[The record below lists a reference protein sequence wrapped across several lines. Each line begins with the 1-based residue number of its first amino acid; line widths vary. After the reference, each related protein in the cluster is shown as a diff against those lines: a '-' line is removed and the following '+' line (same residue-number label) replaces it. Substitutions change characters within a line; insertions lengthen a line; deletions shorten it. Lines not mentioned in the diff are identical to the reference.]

1 MSIWNIENKKRN
13 IKTIDSNKNV
23 DILIIGAGITGLST
37 AYHLMYNKSMC
48 VVDTNIIGHGVILN
62 STAKLSYLQE
72 SLYSKIAKSTGLDN
86 AVKYLNSQ
94 KYAIEELVKLIKKEK
109 IDCDLDKTSSYLFAS
124 KKEDIEVLNNEVEFL
139 RKNNINIEESKLPI
153 NIKNYGCYKVNDTY
167 VFNPIKYLN
176 GLYDIL
182 IKNNINVYENSRI
195 TKIKKVKDHFICNV
209 GLFTITAKKIV
220 LACHYPYFLNP
231 FFTPV
236 RCSLEKSF
244 MIVSRVKEYKKVS
257 CISVNKPTYSVR
269 YYKNGDNV
277 YQISLAK
284 SNDLNKNK
292 NDIKNFNEVKNIF
305 NIKDDNIVMKYTNT
319 DIITPDYMP
328 YIGKLKNNMY
338 IGMGY
343 NTWGMSNGFLAS
355 LIISD
360 LILNRPN
367 KYELFNP
374 KRINNEIMLKI
385 PYYIFS
391 NSVSFIESKLIKN
404 KKWYSNRVKF
414 FYKNGKSLAS
424 YKDDKGKKH
433 IVVNK
438 CPHLKCGLVFNEIEK
453 TWDCPCHS
461 SRFTIDGERIKGPS
475 NYDIKYKK

>member
-1 MSIWNIENKKRN
+1 MSVWDIKNNNRC

-23 DILIIGAGITGLST
+23 DILIIGAGITGLSA

-48 VVDTNIIGHGVILN
+48 VVDANIIGHGVTLN
-62 STAKLSYLQE
+62 STAKLTYLQE
-72 SLYSKIAKSTGLDN
+72 SIYTKIATRSGVDN
-86 AVKYLNSQ
+86 AIKYLESQ
-94 KYAIEELVKLIKKEK
+94 VYAIDELVKLIKKEQ
-109 IDCDLDKTSSYLFAS
+109 IDCDLKRVPSYIFAS
-124 KKEDIEVLNNEVEFL
+124 KEKDSKVLNNEVNFL
-139 RKNNINIEESKLPI
+139 KKNNINIVESKLPV

-182 IKNNINVYENSRI
+182 TKNNINIYENTKV
-195 TKIKKVKDHFICNV
+195 TKIKKFKGYYVCNC
-209 GLFTITAKKIV
+209 GLFTISAKKIV
-220 LACHYPYFLNP
+220 FACHYPYFLIP

-236 RCSLEKSF
+236 RCSLEKSYI
-244 MIVSRVKEYKKVS
+244 IVSKAKEDKKLS
-257 CISVNKPTYSVR
+257 CISVNKPCYSVR
-269 YYKNGDNV
+269 YYNDGDSI

-292 NDIKNFNEVKNIF
+292 NDLKNFDEVKNIF
-305 NIKDDNIVMKYTNT
+305 NIKNDDVIMKYTNT

-328 YIGKLKNNMY
+328 YVGKIKNNMY

-360 LILNRPN
+360 MILNRPN

-374 KRINNEIMLKI
+374 KRINTEIILKI
-385 PYYIFS
+385 PYYIFNNALS
-391 NSVSFIESKLIKN
+391 YIENKLIKN

-414 FYKNGKSLAS
+414 FYKNGRSLAS
-424 YKDDKGKKH
+424 YKDDDGKKH

-438 CPHLKCGLVFNEIEK
+438 CPHLKCGLVFNEVEK

-461 SRFTIDGERIKGPS
+461 SRFTIDGKRIKGPS
-475 NYDIKYKK
+475 NYDIVYKK